1 MSQSQKLMASQGIQT
16 FEKKLQHERHI
27 PKQTEKNEIQVLEDR
42 ELLTLGRVKSSYNH
56 CL

>member
-1 MSQSQKLMASQGIQT
+1 MASQGIQT